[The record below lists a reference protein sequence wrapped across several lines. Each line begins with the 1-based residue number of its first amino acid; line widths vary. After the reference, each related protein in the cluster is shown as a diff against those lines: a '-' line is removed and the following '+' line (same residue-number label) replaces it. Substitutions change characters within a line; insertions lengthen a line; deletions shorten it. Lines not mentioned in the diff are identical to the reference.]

1 MIMNRIIVEQKELKL
16 NDQDVIIEKILKEN
30 LILHIYGKV
39 NCGVLNLPK
48 VSNIEIYLHDKAIFN
63 IDLFVQLDNSNNKIN
78 IYSAFQSNLNLSY
91 ACNYKNENILEIKN
105 HITDN
110 ETKTNILVKAVE
122 NKGTIEIK
130 AEGLVLKNTYS
141 NIFNE
146 SIKVLV
152 NYNNSVKIKPDLII
166 NNNEVIANHNATI
179 SNISEKDLF
188 YLMSKGIKEEMA
200 IQLIKLGFLREVLN
214 LDELRAEVK

>member
-152 NYNNSVKIKPDLII
+152 NYNNSVKKIYFI
-166 NNNEVIANHNATI
+166 
-179 SNISEKDLF
+179 
-188 YLMSKGIKEEMA
+188 
-200 IQLIKLGFLREVLN
+200 
-214 LDELRAEVK
+214 